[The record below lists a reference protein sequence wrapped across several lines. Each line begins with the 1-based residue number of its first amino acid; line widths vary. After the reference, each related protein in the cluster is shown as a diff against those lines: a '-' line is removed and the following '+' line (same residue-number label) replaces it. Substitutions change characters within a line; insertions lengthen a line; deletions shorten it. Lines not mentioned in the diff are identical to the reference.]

1 MEMDKL
7 DEGLGFA
14 LIIPIFFLLIPIS
27 ISSIILYII
36 LRDKKMSILGSI
48 IGLPFAFWIAYSIA
62 VSNGEGIIWHLVRI
76 DVIAMS
82 PFAPYIMAILFGMLT
97 AFMGLIFIKTTGHVF
112 KITKRN
118 SEN

>member
-1 MEMDKL
+1 M

-14 LIIPIFFLLIPIS
+14 LIIPVFFLLIPIS
-27 ISSIILYII
+27 ISSIFLYVI
-36 LRDKKMSILGSI
+36 LRDKKVSIVGSI

-62 VSNGEGIIWHLVRI
+62 ISEGEGIMWHLVRM

-97 AFMGLIFIKTTGHVF
+97 AFIGLIFVKAGGLVF
-112 KITKRN
+112 KKTNLN
-118 SEN
+118 SEK